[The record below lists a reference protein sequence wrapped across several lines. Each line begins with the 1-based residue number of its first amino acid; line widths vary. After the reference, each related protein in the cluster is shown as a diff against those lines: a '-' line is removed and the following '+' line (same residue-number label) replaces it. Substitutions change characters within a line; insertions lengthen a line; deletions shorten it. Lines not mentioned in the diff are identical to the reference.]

1 MQFRYLSHL
10 PVHEKHD
17 EIVSLIR
24 SERVVILS
32 GETGCGKT
40 TQLPLFCLEAGRGTT
55 GKIGCTQP
63 RRVAAQTLFNF
74 VESRFEPEFRNR
86 VGYKVRFN
94 EKNADECI
102 IRFMTDGI
110 LVAEASIDPLL
121 ARYDTIILDE
131 VHERSV
137 NIDLLLGFLKMLLS
151 QRDDLHIIIASATL
165 NTELFSRYFNNAPVV
180 TIRGRLYPVEI
191 SWRPV
196 IELWKGES
204 IDSYIEGVIVN
215 VLEVIQTGNDGDI
228 LVFLPTIDDVYDTV
242 NKLQHR
248 VIQND
253 IQFFSL
259 HSRSSTVDQK
269 RIFEKTSGRKVI
281 VSTNVAETSITVPG
295 IRYVIDSGLAR
306 ILRYDTKAA
315 ISRMPVEKI
324 SRSAAQQRAG
334 RCGRTENG
342 FCIRLYSEQ
351 DFLSRPLYTQPEIK
365 RSNLSGVLLRLYQL
379 SARYVKQFPFILRP
393 HQSAINN
400 GLGVLR
406 ELGAVDSRGNL
417 TVNGR
422 KMARLPLDPSIS
434 RMLLFSM
441 GNGTFNEIS
450 VIAAA
455 LSVDGLTVSEG
466 EEGKHNPA
474 KFRHPQSDFLTF
486 LSIWKEL
493 NLFKCR
499 EHNKNRGIRSFCREY
514 GLSYLRIREWVNI
527 HQQIVSYCNVA
538 PFKYIDFYSKQRY
551 EAIHKSLLSG
561 MSGGVAVRCNQFE
574 YEGVSTGN
582 IRLFPGSSLFRKNPD
597 WVLCHEIVETGQIYG
612 RYAAVINPR
621 WIESL
626 FRYQCHYNIDEI
638 WYEPQ
643 SGEVKGREEVIWKG
657 LTLTKNR
664 IIDMKNLNRQRA
676 SECFIEQA
684 LIHAKSMIQFD
695 FINCNNS
702 VISTIHAMEQKIRK
716 TLFAGDD
723 VLHSFYEER
732 LENICSDKELL
743 SKIKKEG
750 NDRFLC
756 VSREE
761 LMLDDTDV
769 CIGNF
774 PDTLTILEH
783 QCACH
788 YFWNPGEADDGVT
801 IDMSGIMFAQIPS
814 FYWDWV
820 HPELTRQRILFILQ
834 QLEYPVG
841 EAVVR
846 IAGEFLETHR
856 LPLEPF
862 SISVVNFFKKH
873 GIELTVEDI
882 ETVVPPYLWIRVSF
896 DIDKDR
902 RSVVRTPIKE
912 TFLKEKTQSPSLV
925 ESPLL
930 QISDNVN
937 WKDPD
942 VLSAFELKTD
952 SQMVPLCGWVALF
965 FDGNRVKTRLY
976 LHRDEAVSSQINA
989 TTTLILDTLAEQL
1002 AWTSEEMQLKPVT
1015 RQKFEK
1021 LFETADTGQYVS
1033 TLIIRYILGDPQK
1046 YAVNELQLKELI
1058 TEAENK
1064 FKNVKTEL
1072 QLLID
1077 KIIISTERVLTTL
1090 MKRIGKNDGSSSL
1103 AGGELL
1109 SELDFFKRV
1118 ITSEVTPFYFLEQIP
1133 SFLDSLHTRID
1144 AAFYDF
1150 RKYSLRMQDVYT
1162 FREMTSVSFAFNV
1175 RVTNEQLLLWRHRW
1189 YVEQYCCDLF
1199 SSSTIKAHNRNSLEE
1214 LKRMIIGAGE
1224 GMRV

>member
-74 VESRFEPEFRNR
+74 VESRFESGFRNK
-86 VGYKVRFN
+86 VGYKVRFD
-94 EKNADECI
+94 EKNADQCV

-110 LVAEASIDPLL
+110 LAAEASIDPLL
-121 ARYDTIILDE
+121 SQYDTIILDE

-151 QRDDLHIIIASATL
+151 QRDDLHVIIASATL

-215 VLEVIQTGNDGDI
+215 VLEVLQTGNDGDI

-242 NKLQHR
+242 IKLQHR

-259 HSRSSTVDQK
+259 HSRSSTVNQK
-269 RIFEKTSGRKVI
+269 QIFEKTSGRKVI

-342 FCIRLYSEQ
+342 VCIRLYSEQ

-379 SARYVKQFPFILRP
+379 SERYVKQFPFILRP

-400 GLGVLR
+400 GLGVLQ
-406 ELGAVDSRGNL
+406 ELGAVDRHGNL
-417 TVNGR
+417 SVNGR

-455 LSVDGLTVSEG
+455 LSVDGLTVSEF
-466 EEGKHNPA
+466 EDCKYNPA

-493 NLFKCR
+493 NLFKSN

-527 HQQIVSYCNVA
+527 HQQIVSYCNVTS
-538 PFKYIDFYSKQRY
+538 FKYIDYYSKQRY

-574 YEGVSTGN
+574 YEGVRIGN

-612 RYAAVINPR
+612 RYAAVISPR

-626 FRYQCHYNIDEI
+626 FRYQCRYNIDEI

-657 LTLTKNR
+657 LTLIKNR
-664 IIDMKNLNRQRA
+664 TIDMKHLNRQRA
-676 SECFIEQA
+676 SECFIAEA
-684 LIHAKSMIQFD
+684 LVYEKSMKQFY
-695 FINCNNS
+695 FLTYNNS
-702 VISTIHAMEQKIRK
+702 VISTIHVMEQKLRK

-723 VLHSFYEER
+723 ALHSFYEHR
-732 LENICSDKELL
+732 LENICSDRELL
-743 SKIKKEG
+743 SKIKTQG
-750 NDRFLC
+750 DDRFLY
-756 VSREE
+756 VSRED
-761 LMLDDTDV
+761 LILDDTDV
-769 CIGNF
+769 CIDNF
-774 PDTLTILEH
+774 PDTLTILEY

-788 YFWNPGEADDGVT
+788 YIWNPGGADDGVT
-801 IDMSGIMFAQIPS
+801 IDISGVMFAQIPS
-814 FYWDWV
+814 FYWEWA

-834 QLEYPVG
+834 QLEYPVSD
-841 EAVVR
+841 AVI
-846 IAGEFLETHR
+846 IAKQFLETHR
-856 LPLEPF
+856 LPLDPF
-862 SISVVNFFKKH
+862 SISVVNFFKKK
-873 GIELTVEDI
+873 GVELSVEDI
-882 ETVVPPYLWIRVSF
+882 ETVVPSHLWTRVSF
-896 DIDKDR
+896 EIEKKS
-902 RSVVRTPIKE
+902 RSAVRTPV
-912 TFLKEKTQSPSLV
+912 KEKFLNKKTQPTSLI

-930 QISDNVN
+930 QISDHVN
-937 WKDPD
+937 WKNPD

-952 SQMVPLCGWVALF
+952 SQMVPVCGWPALLS
-965 FDGNRVKTRLY
+965 DGNGVKTILY
-976 LHRDEAVSSQINA
+976 LHREEAVSSQINA
-989 TTTLILDTLAEQL
+989 TATLILDALAEQL
-1002 AWTSEEMQLKPVT
+1002 AWTAEEIKLEPVT

-1021 LFETADTGQYVS
+1021 LFKTADTGQYVS
-1033 TLIIRYILGDPQK
+1033 TLIIRYIPGDPQK

-1058 TEAENK
+1058 TEAERR
-1064 FKNVKTEL
+1064 FENVKTEL
-1072 QLLID
+1072 QFLID
-1077 KIIISTERVLTTL
+1077 KIVVSTERVLTTL
-1090 MKRIGKNDGSSSL
+1090 RKRIMKNEERCSL
-1103 AGGELL
+1103 AGGELH
-1109 SELDFFKRV
+1109 SELEFFKRV
-1118 ITSEVTPFYFLEQIP
+1118 ITSEVTPYYFLEQIP

-1162 FREMTSVSFAFNV
+1162 FREMTPVSFSFNV
-1175 RVTNEQLLLWRHRW
+1175 RVINEQLLLWRHRW

-1199 SSSTIKAHNRNSLEE
+1199 SSSTIKAHNRVSLEE
-1214 LKRMIIGAGE
+1214 LKRMMGE
-1224 GMRV
+1224 QRVEGRR